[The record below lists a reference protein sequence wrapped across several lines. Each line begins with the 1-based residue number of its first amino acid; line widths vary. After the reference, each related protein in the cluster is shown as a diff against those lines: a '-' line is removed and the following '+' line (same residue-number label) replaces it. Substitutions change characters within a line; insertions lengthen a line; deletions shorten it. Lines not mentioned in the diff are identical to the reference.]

1 MLIYT
6 LTAMIKNGFFV
17 DQKTYIATPDF
28 NAVKKAQSYLK
39 SRNID
44 ATISKKLILKGDDT
58 DEV

>member
-6 LTAMIKNGFFV
+6 LTAMIQDGFFV
-17 DQKTYIATPDF
+17 DQKTYLATPDW

-44 ATISKKLILKGDDT
+44 ATISKNLILK
-58 DEV
+58 EEPNEI

>member
-6 LTAMIKNGFFV
+6 LHAMIQDGFFI
-17 DQKTYIATPDF
+17 DKKTYLATPDY

-39 SRNID
+39 ARNID
-44 ATISKKLILKGDDT
+44 ATISKNLILKGEQT

>member
-6 LTAMIKNGFFV
+6 LTAMIQDGFFV
-17 DQKTYIATPDF
+17 DQKTYLATPDW

-44 ATISKKLILKGDDT
+44 ATISKNLILKEET
-58 DEV
+58 NEI